1 MYYHNKYLTEIEL
14 HRLCEFLEG
23 LTVSIPYIVLIYI
36 INYCIENRILYSSMY
51 IENLDKKNQI
61 LQDRLKK
68 SNIEKLEEQIS
79 SLEEQYKFLKSDYDD
94 LIEDLNQKY

>member
-1 MYYHNKYLTEIEL
+1 MCYHNKYLTEIEL
-14 HRLCEFLEG
+14 QCLCEFLDG
-23 LTVSIPYIVLIYI
+23 LTVSLPYTVLIYI

-61 LQDRLKK
+61 LQNKFET
-68 SNIEKLEEQIS
+68 SNVKKLEEQIN
-79 SLEEQYKFLKSDYDD
+79 SLKEQYEFLKSDYDD